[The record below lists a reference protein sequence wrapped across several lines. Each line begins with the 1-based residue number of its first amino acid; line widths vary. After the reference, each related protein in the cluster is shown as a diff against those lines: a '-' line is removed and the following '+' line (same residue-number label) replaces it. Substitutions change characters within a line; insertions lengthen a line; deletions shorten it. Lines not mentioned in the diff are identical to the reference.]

1 MSYSRLK
8 KREMESFWISSAIHA
23 IKALSYVYDLL
34 TFPVYLI
41 LQRPWEKRKASRRIK
56 ARPISKSEDT
66 ITYRSVGSPGPMHV
80 TLEREK
86 VQTLEGV
93 LLWVSKVHGDKKCL
107 GTRQILAEEDEVQPN
122 GRIFKKYKMG
132 EYSWKSYVDVERLAA
147 SFSRGLV
154 ENGLTFRK
162 NIVIFAETRAEW
174 MIAAHAC
181 FKQNLTVVTIYTT
194 LGDEAVAHGINETEV
209 DTVIT
214 SHELLPKFKK
224 LLQMVPDVK
233 NIIYMEDQLKPTETD
248 GYKAGVRLIPFS
260 DIIKIGNTSKA
271 LTVSPKAEDTAIIM
285 YTSGSTGVPK
295 GVLLSHKNIMATLKG
310 FCDAV
315 VIKSDDI
322 FLGFLPLAHVFE
334 LLAESVCLLTGV
346 PIGYSSPLTMID
358 SSSKIQRGSKGDASV
373 LHPTCLTAVPLIL
386 DRISKGINEKVRRSG
401 LFRQAIFNFAYE
413 YKLKWTKRGYET
425 PLFDKYIFGA
435 AKQVLGGRVRLILSG
450 GAPLSPDTHT
460 QVKLCLCVSVIQGYG
475 LTETCSC
482 ATVMDTYDRSTGRVG
497 APTTVCD
504 IRLENWEEAGYR
516 VTDVPHP
523 RGEIVIGG
531 DNVSAGYYK
540 LPEKTKED
548 FFQEE
553 GRQWFRT
560 GDIGEVHPDGS
571 IKIIDR
577 KKDLVKLQLGEY
589 VSLGKVEAEL
599 KTCPVVE
606 NICVY
611 GDPNKTYTVAL
622 VVPNN
627 HILEEI
633 AANIGITGKSFEE
646 LCNNTLVEKAV
657 LQELVEQAKKCN
669 LQRFEIPGAVKLCP
683 EQWSPDMGLVTAAFK
698 LKRKA
703 VQERYQHEINRMYA
717 S

>member
-1 MSYSRLK
+1 MIVEEK
-8 KREMESFWISSAIHA
+8 QEMEGFWVSSAITA
-23 IKALSYVYDLL
+23 IKAISYVYDLL
-34 TFPVYLI
+34 TFPVYLV

-56 ARPISKSEDT
+56 ARPIAKDEHK
-66 ITYRSVGSPGPMHV
+66 ITYRSVDPPGPMHV
-80 TLEREK
+80 LLERANIDTLEK
-86 VQTLEGV
+86 MLS
-93 LLWVSKVHGDKKCL
+93 WVVNQHSGKKCL
-107 GTRQILAEEDEVQPN
+107 GTREILAEEDEVQAN

-132 EYSWKSYVDVERLAA
+132 EYKWKTYTDVDRLTT
-147 SFSRGLV
+147 SFSRG
-154 ENGLTFRK
+154 
-162 NIVIFAETRAEW
+162 
-174 MIAAHAC
+174 
-181 FKQNLTVVTIYTT
+181 
-194 LGDEAVAHGINETEV
+194 DEAIAHGINETEV

-214 SHELLPKFKK
+214 SHDLLSKFKR
-224 LLQMVPDVK
+224 LLGMVKNVK
-233 NIIYMEDQLKPTETD
+233 NIVYMEDQLKPTDTT
-248 GYKAGVRLIPFS
+248 GYKDGVKLIPFS
-260 DIIKIGNTSKA
+260 EVIKKGNSSTAPLLPPQSN
-271 LTVSPKAEDTAIIM
+271 DTAIIM

-295 GVLLSHKNIMATLKG
+295 GVILSHLNIISTLKA

-315 VIKSDDI
+315 EIKSDDV

-386 DRISKGINEKVRRSG
+386 DRISKGINEKVKKSG
-401 LFRQAIFNFAYE
+401 TFGQAIFNFAYN
-413 YKLKWTKRGYET
+413 YKFKWSKRGYNT
-425 PLFDKYIFGA
+425 PFLDKYIFGA
-435 AKQVLGGRVRLILSG
+435 ARHVLGGRVRLILCG
-450 GAPLSPDTHT
+450 GAPLTPDTHT
-460 QVKLCLCVSVIQGYG
+460 QVKICLCVTVTQGYG
-475 LTETCSC
+475 LTETTSC
-482 ATVMDTYDRSTGRVG
+482 ATVMDKHDRSTGRVG

-516 VTDVPHP
+516 VTDTPFP

-531 DNVSAGYYK
+531 KNVSAGYYK

-548 FFQEE
+548 FFEE
-553 GRQWFRT
+553 DGRQWFRT
-560 GDIGEVHPDGS
+560 GDIGECHADGS

-599 KTCPVVE
+599 KTSPVVE

-611 GDPNKTYTVAL
+611 GDSHKAYTVAL
-622 VVPNN
+622 VVPNQYY
-627 HILEEI
+627 LEEI
-633 AANIGITGKSFEE
+633 ASKLGITGKTLEE
-646 LCNNTLVEKAV
+646 LCNDPQIEAAV
-657 LQELVEQAKKCN
+657 LQELVEQAKKSN
-669 LQRFEIPGAVKLCP
+669 LQRFEIPGAVKLCA

>member
-1 MSYSRLK
+1 
-8 KREMESFWISSAIHA
+8 MENFWISGAIHA

-56 ARPISKSEDT
+56 AQSIYHDQNQVTYKSVDT
-66 ITYRSVGSPGPMHV
+66 AGSMHIM
-80 TLEREK
+80 LEREK
-86 VQTLEGV
+86 IDTLEKV
-93 LLWVSKVHGDKKCL
+93 LLWVVKMHGEKKCL
-107 GTRQILAEEDEVQPN
+107 GTRQILAEEDEPQPN
-122 GRIFKKYKMG
+122 GRVFKKYKMG
-132 EYSWKSYVDVERLAA
+132 EYKWKTFNDVDKLAS
-147 SFSRGLV
+147 SFGRGLL
-154 ENGLTFRK
+154 ELGMKPRK

-181 FKQNLTVVTIYTT
+181 FKQNFTVVTIYAT
-194 LGDEAVAHGINETEV
+194 LGDEAIAHGINETEV

-214 SHELLPKFKK
+214 SHDLLPKFKR
-224 LLQMVPDVK
+224 LLDMAPEVK
-233 NIIYMEDQLKPTETD
+233 TVIYMEDQLKSTD
-248 GYKAGVRLIPFS
+248 TKGYKDGVRLVPFS
-260 DIIKIGNTSKA
+260 DVIKMGIQSTASGA
-271 LTVSPKAEDTAIIM
+271 SPKCDDTAIIM

-295 GVLLSHKNIMATLKG
+295 GVILSHENIISTLKA

-315 VIKSDDI
+315 TIRPDDI

-334 LLAESVCLLTGV
+334 LLAESVCLLNGV
-346 PIGYSSPLTMID
+346 PIGYSSPLTLID

-386 DRISKGINEKVRRSG
+386 DRISKGINEKVKKSG
-401 LFRQAIFNFAYE
+401 PFRQAIFNFAYE

-450 GAPLSPDTHT
+450 GAPLSPDTHN
-460 QVKLCLCVSVIQGYG
+460 QVKLCLCVTVTQGYG
-475 LTETCSC
+475 LTETSSC
-482 ATVMDTYDRSTGRVG
+482 ATVMDAFDRTTGRVG
-497 APTTVCD
+497 APTTVCH

-516 VTDVPHP
+516 ITDHPHP

-531 DNVSAGYYK
+531 NIVSAGYYK
-540 LPEKTKED
+540 LSDKTKED
-548 FFQEE
+548 FFYEND
-553 GRQWFRT
+553 RQWFRT
-560 GDIGEVHPDGS
+560 GDIGEVHADGS

-589 VSLGKVEAEL
+589 VSLGKVESEL

-611 GDPNKTYTVAL
+611 GDANKAYTVAL
-622 VVPNN
+622 VVPNQ
-627 HILEEI
+627 HYLEEI
-633 AANIGITGKSFEE
+633 ADNLNISGKSFEE
-646 LCNNTLVEKAV
+646 LCSNPEIEKAV
-657 LQELVEQAKKCN
+657 LQELVEQAKKCK
-669 LQRFEIPGAVKLCP
+669 LQRFEIPGAVKLCA

>member
-1 MSYSRLK
+1 MSIL
-8 KREMESFWISSAIHA
+8 REMEGFWVSGAIHA

-34 TFPVYLI
+34 TFPIYLI

-56 ARPISKSEDT
+56 ARPISKDENQ
-66 ITYRSVGSPGPMHV
+66 ITYRSVDSPGSMHIM
-80 TLEREK
+80 LEREK
-86 VQTLEGV
+86 IDTLEKV
-93 LLWVSKVHGDKKCL
+93 LLWVVEKHGNKRCL
-107 GTRQILAEEDEVQPN
+107 GTRQILAEEDEPQAN
-122 GRIFKKYKMG
+122 GRVFKKYKMG
-132 EYSWKSYVDVERLAA
+132 EYKWKSFTDVDKLATT
-147 SFSRGLV
+147 FGRGLA
-154 ENGLTFRK
+154 ELGMKPRK

-181 FKQNLTVVTIYTT
+181 FKQNFTIVTIYAT
-194 LGDEAVAHGINETEV
+194 LGDEAIAHGINETEV

-214 SHELLPKFKK
+214 SHDLLPKFKR
-224 LLQMVPDVK
+224 LLTMVPNVK
-233 NIIYMEDQLKPTETD
+233 TIIYMEDQLKATD
-248 GYKAGVRLIPFS
+248 TTGYKDGVQLIPFC
-260 DIIKIGNTSKA
+260 DVTKIGLSSKMGD
-271 LTVSPKAEDTAIIM
+271 VSPKGDDIAIIM

-295 GVLLSHKNIMATLKG
+295 GVLLSHKNIISTLKA

-315 VIKSDDI
+315 EIKPDDV

-334 LLAESVCLLTGV
+334 LLAECMCLLNGV
-346 PIGYSSPLTMID
+346 PIGYSSPLTLID

-386 DRISKGINEKVRRSG
+386 DRISKGINEKVKKSG
-401 LFRQAIFNFAYE
+401 PFRQAIFNFAYQ
-413 YKLKWTKRGYET
+413 YKLKWMKRGYET

-435 AKQVLGGRVRLILSG
+435 AKQVLGGRVRLVLSG
-450 GAPLSPDTHT
+450 GAPLSPDTHN
-460 QVKLCLCVSVIQGYG
+460 QVKLCLCVTVTQGYG
-475 LTETCSC
+475 LTETTSC
-482 ATVMDTYDRSTGRVG
+482 ATVMDEHDRTTGRVG

-516 VTDVPHP
+516 VTDHPHP

-531 DNVSAGYYK
+531 DIVSAGYYK
-540 LPEKTKED
+540 LAEKTKED
-548 FFQEE
+548 FFQED

-560 GDIGEVHPDGS
+560 GDIGEIHPDGS

-589 VSLGKVEAEL
+589 VSLGKVESEL

-611 GDPNKTYTVAL
+611 GDANKAYTVAL

-627 HILEEI
+627 HYLDEI
-633 AANIGITGKSFEE
+633 ASNLGITGKSFEE
-646 LCNNTLVEKAV
+646 LCSNPKIEKAV
-657 LQELVEQAKKCN
+657 LQELVEQAKKCK
-669 LQRFEIPGAVKLCP
+669 LQRFEIPGAVKLCA

>member
-1 MSYSRLK
+1 
-8 KREMESFWISSAIHA
+8 MEGFWICGAIHA

-56 ARPISKSEDT
+56 ARPISKDDTT
-66 ITYRSVGSPGPMHV
+66 ITYRSVDSPGQKHV

-86 VQTLEGV
+86 VETLHKM
-93 LLWVSKVHGDKKCL
+93 LLWVVQMHSDKKCL

-122 GRIFKKYKMG
+122 GRVFKKYKMG
-132 EYSWKSYVDVERLAA
+132 EYKWKTYQEVDRLAA
-147 SFSRGLV
+147 SFGRGLM
-154 ENGLTFRK
+154 ELGMKAHR

-174 MIAAHAC
+174 MIAAHGC
-181 FKQNLTVVTIYTT
+181 FKQNFTVVTIYAT
-194 LGDEAVAHGINETEV
+194 LGDDAIAHGINETEV

-214 SHELLPKFKK
+214 SHDLLPKFKR
-224 LLQMVPDVK
+224 LLDMIPTVK
-233 NIIYMEDQLKPTETD
+233 TVIYMEDQLKPTDTK
-248 GYKAGVRLIPFS
+248 GYKDGIRLVPFS
-260 DIIKIGNTSKA
+260 DVIKMGNKSSISGTP
-271 LTVSPKAEDTAIIM
+271 PKGSDTAIIM

-295 GVLLSHKNIMATLKG
+295 GVLLSHKNILSTLKA
-310 FCDAV
+310 FCDIV
-315 VIKSDDI
+315 PIKPDDV

-334 LLAESVCLLTGV
+334 LLAESVCLLNGV
-346 PIGYSSPLTMID
+346 PIGYSTPLTMID

-386 DRISKGINEKVRRSG
+386 DRISKGINEKVKKSG
-401 LFRQAIFNFAYE
+401 AFRQAIFNFAYE

-425 PLFDKYIFGA
+425 PLFDKYIFGH

-450 GAPLSPDTHT
+450 GAPLSPDTHN
-460 QVKLCLCVSVIQGYG
+460 QVKHCLCVTVTQGYG
-475 LTETCSC
+475 LTETSSC
-482 ATVMDTYDRSTGRVG
+482 ATVMDVHDRTTGRVG
-497 APTTVCD
+497 APTTACD

-516 VTDVPHP
+516 VTDYPYP
-523 RGEIVIGG
+523 RGEIMIGG

-540 LPEKTKED
+540 LSEKTKED
-548 FFQEE
+548 FFQED

-560 GDIGEVHPDGS
+560 GDIGEFHPDGS
-571 IKIIDR
+571 MKIIDR

-599 KTCPVVE
+599 KTCTVIE

-611 GDPNKTYTVAL
+611 GDANKAYTVAL
-622 VVPNN
+622 VVPN
-627 HILEEI
+627 HHYLEEI
-633 AANIGITGKSFEE
+633 ANNLGITGKSLEE
-646 LCNNTLVEKAV
+646 LCSNPQIEKAV
-657 LQELVEQAKKCN
+657 LQELVEQAEKCK
-669 LQRFEIPGAVKLCP
+669 LQRFEIPGAVKLCA

>member
-1 MSYSRLK
+1 
-8 KREMESFWISSAIHA
+8 MEGFWISGAIHA

-41 LQRPWEKRKASRRIK
+41 LQRPWEKKKASRRIK
-56 ARPISKSEDT
+56 ARPIARDEQR
-66 ITYRSVGSPGPMHV
+66 ITYRSVDPPGPMHV
-80 TLEREK
+80 MLEREK
-86 VQTLEGV
+86 VDTLEKMMT
-93 LLWVSKVHGDKKCL
+93 WVVNMHREKKCL
-107 GTRQILAEEDEVQPN
+107 GTRQILAEEDELQPN

-132 EYSWKSYVDVERLAA
+132 DYKWKSYTEVNRLMT
-147 SFSRGLV
+147 SFSRGLR
-154 ENGLTFRK
+154 ELGLTTRK

-174 MIAAHAC
+174 MIAAYGC
-181 FKQNLTVVTIYTT
+181 FKQNLTVVTIYAT
-194 LGDEAVAHGINETEV
+194 LGDDAIAHGINETEV

-214 SHELLPKFKK
+214 SHDLLPKFKR
-224 LLQMVPDVK
+224 LLDKVPEIK
-233 NIIYMEDQLKPTETD
+233 TIIYMEDQLKPTNTTGFKD
-248 GYKAGVRLIPFS
+248 GVRLIS
-260 DIIKIGNTSKA
+260 YSEVIKKGNESNA
-271 LTVSPKAEDTAIIM
+271 PMSPPQANDTAIIM

-295 GVLLSHKNIMATLKG
+295 GVLLSHTNIIATMKA

-315 VIKSDDI
+315 EIRSDDV

-386 DRISKGINEKVRRSG
+386 DRISKGINEKVKKSG
-401 LFRQAIFNFAYE
+401 AFRQAIFHFAYQ
-413 YKLKWTKRGYET
+413 YKLKWAKRGYDT
-425 PLFDKYIFGA
+425 PFFDKYIFGA
-435 AKQVLGGRVRLILSG
+435 ARQVLGGKVRLILCG
-450 GAPLSPDTHT
+450 GAPLTPDTHT
-460 QVKLCLCVSVIQGYG
+460 QVKICLCVTVTQGYG
-475 LTETCSC
+475 LTETTSC
-482 ATVMDTYDRSTGRVG
+482 ATVMDVHDRSTGRVG

-516 VTDVPHP
+516 VTDTPHP

-531 DNVSAGYYK
+531 ANVSAGYYK
-540 LPEKTKED
+540 LPDKTKED
-548 FFQEE
+548 FFQED
-553 GRQWFRT
+553 GKQWFRT
-560 GDIGEVHPDGS
+560 GDIGEFHSDGS

-611 GDPNKTYTVAL
+611 GDSHKTHTVAL
-622 VVPNN
+622 VVPNTYY
-627 HILEEI
+627 LEEI
-633 AANIGITGKSFEE
+633 ASNLGYKGKTIEE
-646 LCNNTLVEKAV
+646 LCCNPEVEKMV
-657 LQELVEQAKKCN
+657 LQELIEQAKKCK
-669 LQRFEIPGAVKLCP
+669 LERFEIPGAVKLCA

>member
-1 MSYSRLK
+1 MIVEDK
-8 KREMESFWISSAIHA
+8 QEMEGFWISGAIHA

-41 LQRPWEKRKASRRIK
+41 LQRPWEKKKASRRIK
-56 ARPISKSEDT
+56 ARPIARDEQR
-66 ITYRSVGSPGPMHV
+66 ITYRSVDPPGPMHV
-80 TLEREK
+80 MLEREK
-86 VQTLEGV
+86 VDTLEKMMT
-93 LLWVSKVHGDKKCL
+93 WVVNMHREKKCL
-107 GTRQILAEEDEVQPN
+107 GTRQILAEEDELQPN

-132 EYSWKSYVDVERLAA
+132 DYKWKSYTEVNRLMT
-147 SFSRGLV
+147 SFSRGLR
-154 ENGLTFRK
+154 ELGLTTRK

-174 MIAAHAC
+174 MIAAYGC
-181 FKQNLTVVTIYTT
+181 FKQNLTVVTIYAT
-194 LGDEAVAHGINETEV
+194 LGDDAIAHGINETEV

-214 SHELLPKFKK
+214 SHDLLPKFKR
-224 LLQMVPDVK
+224 LLDKVPEIK
-233 NIIYMEDQLKPTETD
+233 TIIYMEDQLKPTNTTGFKD
-248 GYKAGVRLIPFS
+248 GVRLIS
-260 DIIKIGNTSKA
+260 YSEVIKKGNESNA
-271 LTVSPKAEDTAIIM
+271 PMSPPQANDTAIIM

-295 GVLLSHKNIMATLKG
+295 GVLLSHTNIIATMKA

-315 VIKSDDI
+315 EIRSDDV

-386 DRISKGINEKVRRSG
+386 DRISKGINEKVKKSG
-401 LFRQAIFNFAYE
+401 AFRQAIFHFAYQ
-413 YKLKWTKRGYET
+413 YKLKWAKRGYDT
-425 PLFDKYIFGA
+425 PFFDKYIFGA
-435 AKQVLGGRVRLILSG
+435 ARQVLGGKVRLILCG
-450 GAPLSPDTHT
+450 GAPLTPDTHT
-460 QVKLCLCVSVIQGYG
+460 QVKICLCVTVTQGYG
-475 LTETCSC
+475 LTETTSC
-482 ATVMDTYDRSTGRVG
+482 ATVMDVHDRSTGRVG

-516 VTDVPHP
+516 VTDTPHP

-531 DNVSAGYYK
+531 ANVSAGYYK
-540 LPEKTKED
+540 LPDKTKED
-548 FFQEE
+548 FFQED
-553 GRQWFRT
+553 GKQWFRT
-560 GDIGEVHPDGS
+560 GDIGEFHSDGS

-611 GDPNKTYTVAL
+611 GDSHKTHTVAL
-622 VVPNN
+622 VVPNTYY
-627 HILEEI
+627 LEEI
-633 AANIGITGKSFEE
+633 ASNLGYKGKTIEE
-646 LCNNTLVEKAV
+646 LCCNPEVEKMV
-657 LQELVEQAKKCN
+657 LQELIEQAKKCK
-669 LQRFEIPGAVKLCP
+669 LERFEIPGAVKLCA

>member
-1 MSYSRLK
+1 
-8 KREMESFWISSAIHA
+8 MEGFWISGAIHA

-56 ARPISKSEDT
+56 ARSISKDDTT
-66 ITYRSVGSPGPMHV
+66 ITYRSVDSPGPMHIM
-80 TLEREK
+80 LEREK
-86 VQTLEGV
+86 IETLEKMF
-93 LLWVSKVHGDKKCL
+93 LWVVKMHSDKKCF
-107 GTRQILAEEDEVQPN
+107 GTRQILAEEDETQSN
-122 GRIFKKYKMG
+122 GRIFKKYRMG
-132 EYSWKSYVDVERLAA
+132 EYKWKTYQEVDRLAS
-147 SFSRGLV
+147 SFGRGLT
-154 ENGLTFRK
+154 ELGMRPRK

-181 FKQNLTVVTIYTT
+181 FKQNFTVVTIYAT
-194 LGDEAVAHGINETEV
+194 LGDEAIAHGINETEV

-214 SHELLPKFKK
+214 SHELLPKFKR
-224 LLQMVPDVK
+224 LLDMVPAVK
-233 NIIYMEDQLKPTETD
+233 TIIYMEDQLKPTDTK
-248 GYKAGVRLIPFS
+248 GYKDTVQLVPFS
-260 DIIKIGNTSKA
+260 DVIKMGNESSTSA
-271 LTVSPKAEDTAIIM
+271 IPPKGNDTAIIM

-295 GVLLSHKNIMATLKG
+295 GVLLSHKNILTTLKA

-315 VIKSDDI
+315 EIRPDDV

-346 PIGYSSPLTMID
+346 PIGYSSPLTLID
-358 SSSKIQRGSKGDASV
+358 SSSKIQKGSKGDASV

-386 DRISKGINEKVRRSG
+386 DRISKGINEKVKKSG
-401 LFRQAIFNFAYE
+401 PFRQAIFNFAYQ

-425 PLFDKYIFGA
+425 PLFDKYIFGH
-435 AKQVLGGRVRLILSG
+435 AKQVLGGRVRLVLSG
-450 GAPLSPDTHT
+450 GAPLSPDTHN
-460 QVKLCLCVSVIQGYG
+460 QVKLCLCITVTQGYG
-475 LTETCSC
+475 LTETSSC
-482 ATVMDTYDRSTGRVG
+482 ATVMDEHDRTTGRVG

-516 VTDVPHP
+516 VTDHPHP
-523 RGEIVIGG
+523 RGEILIGG
-531 DNVSAGYYK
+531 DIVSAGYYK
-540 LPEKTKED
+540 LPQKTKED
-548 FFQEE
+548 FFQED

-560 GDIGEVHPDGS
+560 GDIGEFHPDGS
-571 IKIIDR
+571 MKIIDR

-611 GDPNKTYTVAL
+611 GDANKAYTVAL
-622 VVPNN
+622 VVPNQYY
-627 HILEEI
+627 LEEI
-633 AANIGITGKSFEE
+633 AENLGITERNRTA
-646 LCNNTLVEKAV
+646 LCSDPNIEKAV
-657 LQELVEQAKKCN
+657 LQELVVQAQKCN
-669 LQRFEIPGAVKLCP
+669 LQRFEIPGAVKLCA

>member
-1 MSYSRLK
+1 MIVEDK
-8 KREMESFWISSAIHA
+8 HEMEGFWISGAIHA

-41 LQRPWEKRKASRRIK
+41 LQRPWEKKKASRRIK
-56 ARPISKSEDT
+56 ARPIARDEHM
-66 ITYRSVGSPGPMHV
+66 ITYRSVDPPGPLHIA
-80 TLEREK
+80 LEREK
-86 VQTLEGV
+86 VDTLEKM
-93 LLWVSKVHGDKKCL
+93 LTWVVNRHGDKKCL

-132 EYSWKSYVDVERLAA
+132 DYKWKSYTEVSKLMT
-147 SFSRGLV
+147 SFSRGLR
-154 ENGLTFRK
+154 ELNITTRK
-162 NIVIFAETRAEW
+162 SIVIFAETRAEW
-174 MIAAHAC
+174 MISAYGC
-181 FKQNLTVVTIYTT
+181 FKQNLTVVTIYAT
-194 LGDEAVAHGINETEV
+194 LGDDAIAHGINETEV
-209 DTVIT
+209 DAVIT
-214 SHELLPKFKK
+214 SHDLLPKFKR
-224 LLQMVPDVK
+224 LLEKVPLVK
-233 NIIYMEDQLKPTETD
+233 TVVYMEDQLKPTDITGFKE
-248 GYKAGVRLIPFS
+248 GVRLIPYT
-260 DIIKIGNTSKA
+260 DVIKKGNDSNA
-271 LTVSPKAEDTAIIM
+271 PMNPPQASDTAIIM

-295 GVLLSHKNIMATLKG
+295 GVILSHTNIIATMKA
-310 FCDAV
+310 FCNAV
-315 VIKSDDI
+315 EIKADDV

-386 DRISKGINEKVRRSG
+386 DRISKGINEKVKKSG
-401 LFRQAIFNFAYE
+401 AFRQAIFHFAYQ
-413 YKLKWTKRGYET
+413 YKLKWSKRGYET
-425 PLFDKYIFGA
+425 PFFDKYIFGA
-435 AKQVLGGRVRLILSG
+435 ARQVLGGRVRLILCG
-450 GAPLSPDTHT
+450 GAPLTPDTHT
-460 QVKLCLCVSVIQGYG
+460 QVKICLCVTVTQGYG
-475 LTETCSC
+475 LTETTSC
-482 ATVMDTYDRSTGRVG
+482 ATVMDVYDRSTGRVG

-516 VTDVPHP
+516 VTDTPHP

-531 DNVSAGYYK
+531 ANVSAGYYK
-540 LPEKTKED
+540 LPDKTKED
-548 FFQEE
+548 FFEE
-553 GRQWFRT
+553 DGKQWFRT
-560 GDIGEVHPDGS
+560 GDIGEFHSDGS

-611 GDPNKTYTVAL
+611 GDPYRTHTVAL
-622 VVPNN
+622 VVPNPYY
-627 HILEEI
+627 LEEI
-633 AANIGITGKSFEE
+633 AKNLGIVGKNIEE
-646 LCNNTLVEKAV
+646 LCNNPVIEKAV
-657 LQELVEQAKKCN
+657 LQELIEQSKKCK
-669 LQRFEIPGAVKLCP
+669 LERFEMPGAVKLCS